1 MKNSRLTFSQL
12 QFLFFVAQCFQLWIF
27 FLLSNSCGGLQ
38 KMVLHFLGSNQFSA
52 QKKKTLHLRKIV
64 NVSQKMLTC
73 SDGTLTLLETIFILP
88 QDCIFHNFC
97 AKLIWTVKNLF
108 LQSHL
113 RGRNTSNHW
122 KCLARTNNWT
132 RNFLMKTEIFSF
144 HFLQKMK
151 LLWKTKFCKENVEKI
166 PFYHYILMNH
176 FLQKKE
182 IVFKEEQFSI
192 TPS

>member
-1 MKNSRLTFSQL
+1 
-12 QFLFFVAQCFQLWIF
+12 
-27 FLLSNSCGGLQ
+27 
-38 KMVLHFLGSNQFSA
+38 MVLHFLGSNQFSA

-113 RGRNTSNHW
+113 RGRNTSNH
-122 KCLARTNNWT
+122 
-132 RNFLMKTEIFSF
+132 
-144 HFLQKMK
+144 
-151 LLWKTKFCKENVEKI
+151 
-166 PFYHYILMNH
+166 
-176 FLQKKE
+176 
-182 IVFKEEQFSI
+182 
-192 TPS
+192 